1 MKEKVCCFFG
11 HRKINDT
18 MELREKLQRII
29 ENLII
34 NEGIDT
40 FLFGSKSQF
49 DDLCLETTT
58 LLKEKY
64 PYIKRNYI
72 RAEYPEINKNYQ
84 KYLLESYDDTYFPE
98 KIKSAGKAVFVERN
112 YHMIDKSSFCV
123 VYFSADYKPMRKNN
137 RNTKDYQVKSGTATA
152 YKYAKKKGKIIIN
165 VLE

>member
-11 HRKINDT
+11 HRKIDDT
-18 MELREKLQRII
+18 TDLRRKLYQII
-29 ENLII
+29 ENLITE
-34 NEGIDT
+34 EGVDT

-49 DDLCLETTT
+49 DELCLEMIT

-64 PYIKRNYI
+64 PCITRIYV
-72 RAEYPEINKNYQ
+72 RAEYPEINDNYRR
-84 KYLLESYDDTYFPE
+84 YLLESYDDTYFPE

-112 YHMIDKSSFCV
+112 YHMIDKSSICV
-123 VYFSADYKPMRKNN
+123 VYFSADYKPLS
-137 RNTKDYQVKSGTATA
+137 RNIGDNQVKSGTAMA